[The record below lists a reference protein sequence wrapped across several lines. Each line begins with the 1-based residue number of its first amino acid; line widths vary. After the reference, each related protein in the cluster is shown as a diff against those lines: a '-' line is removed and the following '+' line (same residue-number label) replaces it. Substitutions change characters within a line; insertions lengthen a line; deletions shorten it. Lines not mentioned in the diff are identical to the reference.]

1 MALTTQERDNIV
13 KLAVGMFNAAPGSTY
28 LQEFTAFF
36 EANGRSLSSLANY
49 FAGSSAYKG
58 IYPNFQS
65 PAEFASTFLT
75 PLGLQA
81 NTVATDFVTSRFNK
95 GQSTQSIML
104 DTLIALDATT
114 DSAFTTAKAIL
125 NNKTSVATTY
135 SLTNSA
141 LTLSALQ
148 AVVSSVD
155 ATAASV
161 TAANAANSS
170 ASGNTFTLTT
180 GVDIT
185 SFNGT
190 MVGAESATD
199 AADTLNTGDTLTGTG
214 SADVLRAIIADTDNP
229 VLTLT
234 GVETVRL
241 EATSAATLNAQ
252 SWSGLTTLQV
262 ANEGL
267 LNTTTLL
274 TTVQNLRSNAT
285 LSLENVGVQTSLDNA
300 LAVTYAN
307 GSVGS
312 TGTLTIAGNGA
323 GGWNGDGGTAVLAGI
338 AITGNNEVFTKVV
351 LNSTGTNRVEVE
363 AAAADDFNLSE
374 IVVTG
379 SGATSLD
386 FATASV
392 DTVTTVNLS
401 AASGAITLVD
411 TYGAGTVNVTVTGGS
426 GNDTVTVDATR
437 AATVSLGN
445 GNDVLTIANATS
457 ALITTLDTFDL
468 GAGTADVLSL
478 TSALAAGLDDST
490 DEDTAALA
498 RITGYERLRISDAL
512 NAGTLDIQPFGV
524 SYIEI
529 GSTLTGD
536 EIIDHVANNTTVQFR
551 NAADE
556 TDDLIL
562 NTITPGGND
571 DVLNLFLNANIANN
585 ASIDY
590 EVQVAGIDTLNITT
604 ADRANADNATD
615 RNDGYTLAITNGSD
629 SNLDTMTIVGPTAF
643 SYATTATATNLAT
656 VNAGTSTGDITIN
669 MVLTT
674 TGEGATITGGSGTNT
689 LTGGG
694 GADTIIGGARDDVL
708 RGSTGTDTLT
718 GGLGNDTF
726 AFTRQANETGG
737 TPSATVF
744 DTITDYALGSD
755 IIDEL
760 GGALALTTDAA
771 TTAVVGTAAISNL
784 GIATFAAADDTLLE
798 KITAVNASMASGTE
812 ADNQVAAFVHSGS
825 TYIYIYDNTAD
836 TVDNADGLIKLTGVV
851 ATSLTIN
858 AGGNLVVS

>member
-1 MALTTQERDNIV
+1 
-13 KLAVGMFNAAPGSTY
+13 
-28 LQEFTAFF
+28 
-36 EANGRSLSSLANY
+36 
-49 FAGSSAYKG
+49 
-58 IYPNFQS
+58 
-65 PAEFASTFLT
+65 
-75 PLGLQA
+75 
-81 NTVATDFVTSRFNK
+81 
-95 GQSTQSIML
+95 
-104 DTLIALDATT
+104 
-114 DSAFTTAKAIL
+114 
-125 NNKTSVATTY
+125 
-135 SLTNSA
+135 
-141 LTLSALQ
+141 
-148 AVVSSVD
+148 
-155 ATAASV
+155 
-161 TAANAANSS
+161 
-170 ASGNTFTLTT
+170 
-180 GVDIT
+180 
-185 SFNGT
+185 
-190 MVGAESATD
+190 MVGAESGTD
-199 AADTLNTGDTLTGTG
+199 AADTLNTGDTVTGTG
-214 SADVLRAIIADTDNP
+214 SADILRAIIADTDNP

-241 EATSAATLNAQ
+241 EATAAATLNAQ
-252 SWSGLTTLQV
+252 SWTGLTTLQV
-262 ANEGL
+262 ANAGL

-323 GGWNGDGGTAVLAGI
+323 GGWNADGGTAVLAGI

-351 LNSTGTNRVEVE
+351 LNSTGTNRVEIE

-386 FATASV
+386 FNTASV
-392 DTVTTVNLS
+392 DTVTTVNMS

-457 ALITTLDTFDL
+457 ALITTQDTFDL
-468 GAGTADVLSL
+468 GGGSADILSL
-478 TSALAAGLDDST
+478 TSTLAAGLDDAT

-529 GSTLTGD
+529 GADLTGD
-536 EIIDHVANNTTVQFR
+536 ETINNVANNTTVQFR
-551 NAADE
+551 NAVDEADA
-556 TDDLIL
+556 LII

-571 DVLNLFLNANIANN
+571 DVLNLSLNANIANG

-590 EVQVAGIDTLNITT
+590 VVNVAGIDTLNIT
-604 ADRANADNATD
+604 AVDRANADNATD
-615 RNDGYTLAITNGSD
+615 RNDGYTLAITNGTD
-629 SNLDTMTIVGPTAF
+629 SNLDTITIAGSAFF

-656 VNAGTSTGDITIN
+656 VNAGTSTGDITID

-744 DTITDYALGSD
+744 DTISDYALGSD

-760 GGALALTTDAA
+760 TAALALTTDAA
-771 TTAVVGTAAISNL
+771 TNAVAGTAAISNL

-798 KITAVNASMASGTE
+798 RITAVNASMASGTE

-858 AGGNLVVS
+858 GGGNLVVT